1 MTNQVANR
9 KAKER
14 RGNGASELKEPFPQ
28 YAVVDKIK
36 KKNKVRFHNER
47 ALANEP
53 YLLIVTRSR

>member
-14 RGNGASELKEPFPQ
+14 RGNGASELKEPFPKH
-28 YAVVDKIK
+28 AVVDKIK
-36 KKNKVRFHNER
+36 KKNKVRFHNEK
-47 ALANEP
+47 ALANES